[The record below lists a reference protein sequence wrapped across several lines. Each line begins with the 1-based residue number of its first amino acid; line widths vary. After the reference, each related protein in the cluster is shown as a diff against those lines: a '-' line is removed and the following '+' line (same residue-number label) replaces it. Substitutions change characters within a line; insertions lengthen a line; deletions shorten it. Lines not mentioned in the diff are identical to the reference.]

1 MTEQKTNVITID
13 GKEYNQEDLSQDQN
27 YFINQIKDLQAK
39 GASLR
44 FQLDQVTV
52 AQNAFTNSLI
62 QSVKGSEENDDETK
76 QADRID
82 RDGPYRVRRTR
93 RPGNYPSPCT
103 ARATTA
109 RSPSRRR
116 RPSRSSAEESSAMMP
131 PWYPRPSAEIAS
143 ARSGRSAGT

>member
-1 MTEQKTNVITID
+1 MAEQNNVITID

-62 QSVKGSEENDDETK
+62 ESVKGEEK
-76 QADRID
+76 
-82 RDGPYRVRRTR
+82 PK
-93 RPGNYPSPCT
+93 
-103 ARATTA
+103 
-109 RSPSRRR
+109 
-116 RPSRSSAEESSAMMP
+116 EEK
-131 PWYPRPSAEIAS
+131 AS
-143 ARSGRSAGT
+143 

>member
-39 GASLR
+39 AASLK

-62 QSVKGSEENDDETK
+62 QSVKGEEETK
-76 QADRID
+76 
-82 RDGPYRVRRTR
+82 
-93 RPGNYPSPCT
+93 
-103 ARATTA
+103 
-109 RSPSRRR
+109 
-116 RPSRSSAEESSAMMP
+116 EEK
-131 PWYPRPSAEIAS
+131 AS
-143 ARSGRSAGT
+143 

>member
-62 QSVKGSEENDDETK
+62 QSVKGEE
-76 QADRID
+76 
-82 RDGPYRVRRTR
+82 
-93 RPGNYPSPCT
+93 
-103 ARATTA
+103 
-109 RSPSRRR
+109 
-116 RPSRSSAEESSAMMP
+116 EESTDDADEN
-131 PWYPRPSAEIAS
+131 AA
-143 ARSGRSAGT
+143 

>member
-1 MTEQKTNVITID
+1 MTEKTNVITID

-62 QSVKGSEENDDETK
+62 QSVKGSEENE
-76 QADRID
+76 
-82 RDGPYRVRRTR
+82 
-93 RPGNYPSPCT
+93 
-103 ARATTA
+103 TTA
-109 RSPSRRR
+109 
-116 RPSRSSAEESSAMMP
+116 SAKDEDA
-131 PWYPRPSAEIAS
+131 A
-143 ARSGRSAGT
+143 

>member
-39 GASLR
+39 ADSFR

-62 QSVKGSEENDDETK
+62 QSVKGEEEPK
-76 QADRID
+76 
-82 RDGPYRVRRTR
+82 
-93 RPGNYPSPCT
+93 
-103 ARATTA
+103 
-109 RSPSRRR
+109 
-116 RPSRSSAEESSAMMP
+116 EEK
-131 PWYPRPSAEIAS
+131 AS
-143 ARSGRSAGT
+143 

>member
-1 MTEQKTNVITID
+1 MTEQSNVITID

-62 QSVKGSEENDDETK
+62 QSVKGEE
-76 QADRID
+76 
-82 RDGPYRVRRTR
+82 
-93 RPGNYPSPCT
+93 
-103 ARATTA
+103 
-109 RSPSRRR
+109 
-116 RPSRSSAEESSAMMP
+116 EESTDDADEN
-131 PWYPRPSAEIAS
+131 AA
-143 ARSGRSAGT
+143 